1 MAYFPFMIDVAD
13 RICLIAGG
21 GRVAYRKTI
30 NMLEFGAKV
39 KIVAPDICTEID
51 ELTNKAEYENRISL
65 ARRRVE
71 EADTED
77 AFVVIMATDD
87 EKLNSHMASVCKDRN
102 ILVNVVD
109 VKEDCGFY
117 FPAIIKDRDV
127 VVAVSTGGQSPTL
140 AARIKQ
146 DIKKSIPE
154 NCGFVAQELGR
165 RRQEILE
172 AFDQEQDRKKAFRK
186 LMEELLT
193 EDVSE

>member
-51 ELTNKAEYENRISL
+51 QLTNKAEYENRISL

-87 EKLNSHMASVCKDRN
+87 EKLNSHMARVCKDRN

>member
-51 ELTNKAEYENRISL
+51 QLTNKAEYENRISL

-87 EKLNSHMASVCKDRN
+87 EELNSHMARVCKDRN